1 MWIGVGWTIFL
12 GIATVVGF
20 ALDAPDLAQQVRGK
34 KPTGITTGDIGVA
47 VGAFATDDPDLANQG
62 KRLANSL
69 ADSLSD
75 PTGTASGSAL
85 PLDILAPDDVGGVLD
100 NQEAARQRLQTL
112 EADLLVYGRLSVAE
126 GKTRLDLFIVLNA
139 SKMPRAEELR
149 YTADRIAVT
158 GDITRLATVQASLR
172 RKIGARVDSLGALLT
187 GVGYLGQEDYANAAQ
202 ALDRSARAWPQGSSN
217 RSLPLLLLGH
227 AHLRTHDLDEAERAY
242 REALEARPGYL
253 RARFGLAE
261 VDLQRG
267 RGDCRRATID
277 ERLILRARNSFAAVA
292 AGASRARCA
301 RKGSSVPREP
311 TSV

>member
-1 MWIGVGWTIFL
+1 M
-12 GIATVVGF
+12 
-20 ALDAPDLAQQVRGK
+20 
-34 KPTGITTGDIGVA
+34 
-47 VGAFATDDPDLANQG
+47 
-62 KRLANSL
+62 
-69 ADSLSD
+69 
-75 PTGTASGSAL
+75 
-85 PLDILAPDDVGGVLD
+85 LD

-227 AHLRTHDLDEAERAY
+227 AHLRTHDLDEGERAY

-292 AGASRARCA
+292 AGASGTLRAKALRYRA
-301 RKGSSVPREP
+301 SRLLLGQAGVEERFTEAAGSLNAVIEMWRQ
-311 TSV
+311 TSDPSLQEEAAES